1 MNFIHKLEP
10 IWWMLFGG
18 GGFVAG
24 FFLPGLIISV
34 LLLGP
39 SELMSTGLGYERAL
53 ALASSPVGRIFL
65 IAVITLVL
73 WHCAHHLRH
82 FMLDL
87 FGHAAAPI
95 AAYGSYGLALIGT
108 IATVSTV
115 LAL

>member
-1 MNFIHKLEP
+1 MKWIHKLEP

-18 GGFVAG
+18 GGFVAA

-39 SELMSTGLGYERAL
+39 SELMSTGLSYQRAHS
-53 ALASSPVGRIFL
+53 LASSLVGRIFL
-65 IAVITLVL
+65 IAVIPLVL

-95 AAYGSYGLALIGT
+95 AAYGAYALALVGT
-108 IATVSTV
+108 VITVSTV

>member
-1 MNFIHKLEP
+1 MKLIHKLEP

-18 GGFVAG
+18 GGFITA
-24 FFLPGLIISV
+24 FFLPGLILGV
-34 LLLGP
+34 LILGP
-39 SELMSTGLGYERAL
+39 SELMRDGLAYPRAHAL
-53 ALASSPVGRIFL
+53 AASAAGRIFL
-65 IAVITLVL
+65 CAVLPLVF

-87 FGHAAAPI
+87 FGHAFAPI
-95 AAYGSYGLALIGT
+95 AAYGAYGLALLGT

>member
-1 MNFIHKLEP
+1 MKLIRKLEP
-10 IWWMLFGG
+10 LWWMLFGG
-18 GGFVAG
+18 GGFIAA
-24 FFLPGLIISV
+24 FFLPGLILGV

-39 SELMSTGLGYERAL
+39 SDLMSQGLAYPRAHAL
-53 ALASSPVGRIFL
+53 AASLAGKIFL
-65 IAVITLVL
+65 CGVLTLVF

-95 AAYGSYGLALIGT
+95 AAYGAYGLALFAT

>member
-1 MNFIHKLEP
+1 MKLIHKLEP

-18 GGFVAG
+18 GGFVAA
-24 FFLPGLIISV
+24 FFLPGLIIGV

-39 SELMSTGLGYERAL
+39 SELMSTGLSYHRAH

-82 FMLDL
+82 FLLDL

-95 AAYGSYGLALIGT
+95 AAYGSYALALAGT
-108 IATVSTV
+108 IATVSAV

>member
-1 MNFIHKLEP
+1 MKLIHKLEP

-18 GGFVAG
+18 GGFVTA
-24 FFLPGLIISV
+24 FFLPGLIIAV

-39 SELMSTGLGYERAL
+39 SDLMHAGLSYPRAH
-53 ALASSPVGRIFL
+53 ALASSLVGRVFL
-65 IAVITLVL
+65 IAVISLVL

-95 AAYGSYGLALIGT
+95 AAYGAYTLALLGT
-108 IATVSTV
+108 IATVSAV

>member
-39 SELMSTGLGYERAL
+39 SELMSTGLGY
-53 ALASSPVGRIFL
+53 
-65 IAVITLVL
+65 
-73 WHCAHHLRH
+73 
-82 FMLDL
+82 
-87 FGHAAAPI
+87 
-95 AAYGSYGLALIGT
+95 
-108 IATVSTV
+108 
-115 LAL
+115 

>member
-1 MNFIHKLEP
+1 MKLIHRLEP
-10 IWWMLFGG
+10 IWWMLFGA
-18 GGFVAG
+18 GGFIAG
-24 FFLPGLIISV
+24 FFLPGLIIGV

-39 SELMSTGLGYERAL
+39 SELMRDGLAFHRAHAL
-53 ALASSPVGRIFL
+53 AASLAGKVFL
-65 IAVITLVL
+65 GAVISLIF

-95 AAYGSYGLALIGT
+95 AAYGAYTLALFGT
-108 IATVSTV
+108 IATVSAV

>member
-39 SELMSTGLGYERAL
+39 SDLMSTGLSYPRAH
-53 ALASSPVGRIFL
+53 ALASGPVGRIFL
-65 IAVITLVL
+65 IAVISLVL

-82 FMLDL
+82 FTLDL
-87 FGHAAAPI
+87 FGHAAAPV
-95 AAYGSYGLALIGT
+95 AAYGAYALALLGT
-108 IATVSTV
+108 IATVSAV

>member
-1 MNFIHKLEP
+1 MKLIHKLEP

-18 GGFVAG
+18 GGFVAA
-24 FFLPGLIISV
+24 FFLPGLIIGV

-39 SELMSTGLGYERAL
+39 SELMSNGLSYSRAH
-53 ALASSPVGRIFL
+53 ALASSPAGRLFL
-65 IAVITLVL
+65 IAVLTLVF

-87 FGHAAAPI
+87 FGHAVAPI
-95 AAYGSYGLALIGT
+95 AAYGAYALALFGT
-108 IATVSTV
+108 IATVSAV

>member
-1 MNFIHKLEP
+1 MKFIHKLEP

-18 GGFVAG
+18 GGFIAA
-24 FFLPGLIISV
+24 FFLPGLIIGV

-39 SELMSTGLGYERAL
+39 SDLMSTGLNYSRAH
-53 ALASSPVGRIFL
+53 ALASSLVGRAFL
-65 IAVITLVL
+65 IVVISLVL

-95 AAYGSYGLALIGT
+95 AAYGAYLLALVGT
-108 IATVSTV
+108 IATVSAV